1 MNQRLTTSNRTQ
13 ILANKIIKM
22 FIDENVPLSIQLE
35 SLKLAKEKIEW
46 CRKTGKEMSQQMLD
60 L

>member
-1 MNQRLTTSNRTQ
+1 MTTNK
-13 ILANKIIKM
+13 LANKIIKL

-35 SLKLAKEKIEW
+35 VLKIAKQKIEW
-46 CRKTGKEMSQQMLD
+46 CRENSVEISQYKL